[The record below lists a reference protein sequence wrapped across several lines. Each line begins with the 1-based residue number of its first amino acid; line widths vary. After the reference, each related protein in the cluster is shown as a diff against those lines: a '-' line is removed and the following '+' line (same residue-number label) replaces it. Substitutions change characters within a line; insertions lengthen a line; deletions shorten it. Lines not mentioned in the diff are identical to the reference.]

1 MEHTEQIEDRNLLA
15 AEPLISPRAVKTRL
29 PLSDAAA
36 AVVLEARH
44 AIRDVLHG
52 RDRRRLVAIVGPCS
66 IHDPHAARDYA
77 ERLTRVADATRDQ
90 LVVIMRTYFEK
101 PRTTVGWK
109 GLINDPRL
117 DGSCDIPVGLEL
129 ARTILL
135 EINAL
140 GLPCASELLDPVVPQ
155 YIADLLSWA
164 AIGARTTE
172 SQTHREMASGL
183 SMPVGFKNGTD
194 GRLGVALNAM
204 ISARHPHHFV
214 GINHD
219 GAVSVIRTTG
229 NPDRHIV
236 LRGGEG
242 EPNHRPQDIARAAAL
257 IAGEGIARPILID
270 CSHDNS
276 SRDYTRQARVC
287 RDALAQVR
295 AGDERIM
302 GLMVESN
309 LHAGRQNWLPDAPL
323 RYGVSITDACIG
335 WEETE
340 ALLFEMAAAVE
351 APRGRSFPAV
361 ATLQS

>member
-1 MEHTEQIEDRNLLA
+1 MHDEEQIEDRNLLA
-15 AEPLISPRAVKTRL
+15 TEALVSPLAVKQRR
-29 PLSDAAA
+29 PLTDVARR
-36 AVVLEARH
+36 VVLGARR

-52 RDRRRLVAIVGPCS
+52 RDSRRLVAIVGPCS
-66 IHDPHAARDYA
+66 IHDPQAAREYA
-77 ERLTRVADATRDQ
+77 ERLKRVADATADH
-90 LVVIMRTYFEK
+90 LIVLMRTYFEK

-109 GLINDPRL
+109 GLINDPQL
-117 DGSCDIPVGLEL
+117 DGSCDITHGLEL
-129 ARTILL
+129 ARDVLL
-135 EINAL
+135 EINGL
-140 GLPCASELLDPVVPQ
+140 GVPCATELLDPVVPQ

-194 GRLGVALNAM
+194 GSLRVALNAM

-219 GAVSVIRTTG
+219 GAVSVIRTRG

-236 LRGGEG
+236 LRGGPAG
-242 EPNHRPQDIARAAAL
+242 PNHRPEDVARAASL
-257 IAGEGIARPILID
+257 IAKEQIARPILID

-276 SRDYTRQARVC
+276 SKDHTRQGRVC

-295 AGDERIM
+295 AGDECIM
-302 GLMVESN
+302 GLMLESN
-309 LHAGRQNWLPDAPL
+309 LHAGRQDWLPDAPL

-340 ALLFEMAAAVE
+340 TLLFEMAAAVDRQN
-351 APRGRSFPAV
+351 AAMAV
-361 ATLQS
+361 

>member
-1 MEHTEQIEDRNLLA
+1 
-15 AEPLISPRAVKTRL
+15 VKTRL
-29 PLSDAAA
+29 PLTDTAA
-36 AVVLEARH
+36 AVVLEARR
-44 AIRDVLHG
+44 AVRDVLHG

-66 IHDPHAARDYA
+66 IHDPQAALDYA
-77 ERLTRVADATRDQ
+77 ARLTRVADATRDQ
-90 LVVIMRTYFEK
+90 LVVVMRTYFEK

-129 ARTILL
+129 ARSILL
-135 EINAL
+135 EINGL

-194 GRLGVALNAM
+194 GSLRIALNAM

-219 GAVSVIRTTG
+219 GAVSVIRTAG

-242 EPNHRPQDIARAAAL
+242 GPNHRPDDVDRAGTL

-276 SRDYTRQARVC
+276 CKDHTRQARVC
-287 RDALAQVR
+287 SDTLAQVR
-295 AGDERIM
+295 TGDARIM
-302 GLMVESN
+302 GLMIESN

-323 RYGVSITDACIG
+323 RYGVSLTDACIG

-340 ALLFEMAAAVE
+340 TLLFEMAATVGGERLRA
-351 APRGRSFPAV
+351 AAG
-361 ATLQS
+361 